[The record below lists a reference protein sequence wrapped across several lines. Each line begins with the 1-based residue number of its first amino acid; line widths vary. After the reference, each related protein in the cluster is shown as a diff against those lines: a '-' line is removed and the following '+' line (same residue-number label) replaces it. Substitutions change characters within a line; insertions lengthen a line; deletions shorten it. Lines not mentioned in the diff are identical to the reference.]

1 VQVAKHFL
9 TLSTSP
15 SIVNGL
21 CSSRNFFL
29 SCAGGKRWFSRGP
42 RHEHHAHARVDS

>member
-1 VQVAKHFL
+1 VRVAKHFS
-9 TLSTSP
+9 TLSISP

-29 SCAGGKRWFSRGP
+29 KYSDGSVGSAVGP
-42 RHEHHAHARVDS
+42 GHEHHSHT